1 MKKLGVFL
9 AIVLVGLPFGAVA
22 FYDMSNFW
30 SAEHEAPAWFESD
43 GAGGFY
49 GATVAG
55 TLFTQNPVLIDSGVR
70 MHKFVI
76 GEAFF
81 YISDKGVI
89 RAENDLRALSIY
101 FTLT

>member
-1 MKKLGVFL
+1 MKKSWAVLF
-9 AIVLVGLPFGAVA
+9 VLVVLFPYSTDA
-22 FYDMSNFW
+22 FYDMNNFW
-30 SAEHEAPAWFESD
+30 TSVHEAPAWFESD
-43 GAGGFY
+43 GVGGFY

-70 MHKFVI
+70 MHKFAI

-101 FTLT
+101 FTLS